1 MKKYILIPFVL
12 LFLNSCEKVID
23 IDLNQS
29 NPRFVIEGN
38 LSNEAGESKVR
49 ISKTLNFDETTAYP
63 AISGALVTITDNKLN
78 QIDTLTETSAG
89 IYFKAGLEGIE
100 GHTYTMMVKIDN
112 EIFTAVSAMPFSVNL
127 DSLVQENLAGSGTG
141 GGPGGSG
148 GPGNPGGDHD
158 YETIIQ
164 ITPHYT
170 DPVNSENYYQFEVT
184 RNDTLVDD
192 VFIRNDVGF
201 NGSSSHL
208 PLRVKADKGDVVTID
223 LQCIDKTVYNYFFG
237 LNENINQSSAT
248 PANPTSNINNWA
260 LGYFKA
266 HTSKKKT
273 ISIE

>member
-1 MKKYILIPFVL
+1 MKKYILIPFAL
-12 LFLNSCEKVID
+12 LFLISCEKVID

-38 LSNEAGESKVR
+38 LSNVTGESKVK
-49 ISKTLNFDETTAYP
+49 ISKTLNFDETTAFP
-63 AISGALVTITDNKLN
+63 AISGALVTITDNLLN

-89 IYFKAGLEGIE
+89 IYFKAGLAGIE
-100 GHTYTMMVKIDN
+100 GHTYTMMVNIGN
-112 EIFTAVSAMPFSVNL
+112 QIFTAVSTMPFSVNL

-170 DPVNSENYYQFEVT
+170 DPVNSENFYQFEVT

-223 LQCIDKTVYNYFFG
+223 LQSIDKTVYNYFFG

-248 PANPTSNINNWA
+248 PANPASNINNGA

-266 HTSKKKT
+266 HTSIRKT
-273 ISIE
+273 IGIE

>member
-12 LFLNSCEKVID
+12 LFLISCEKVID

-38 LSNEAGESKVR
+38 LSNVTGESKVK
-49 ISKTLNFDETTAYP
+49 ISKTLNFDETTANP

-78 QIDTLTETSAG
+78 QTDTLTETSAG
-89 IYFKAGLEGIE
+89 NYFKTGLAGIE
-100 GHTYTMMVKIDN
+100 GHTYTMMVNIGN
-112 EIFTAVSAMPFSVNL
+112 EIFTAVSTMPLSVNL

-208 PLRVKADKGDVVTID
+208 PLRVKADKDNLVSID

-248 PANPTSNINNWA
+248 PANPTSNLNNGA

-266 HTSKKKT
+266 HTSKKKM
-273 ISIE
+273 IRIE

>member
-1 MKKYILIPFVL
+1 MKKYSSIPFVL
-12 LFLNSCEKVID
+12 LFLISCEKVID

-38 LSNEAGESKVR
+38 LSNVTGESKVR

-63 AISGALVTITDNKLN
+63 AISVALVTITDNKLN
-78 QIDTLTETSAG
+78 QTDTLTETSSG
-89 IYFKAGLEGIE
+89 IYFKPGLAGRQ
-100 GHTYTMMVKIDN
+100 GHSYTMMVKIGN
-112 EIFTAVSAMPFSVNL
+112 EIFTAVSTMPLSVKL
-127 DSLVQENLAGSGTG
+127 DSLVQENLAGTGTG

-148 GPGNPGGDHD
+148 RPGNPGGNHD

-208 PLRVKADKGDVVTID
+208 PLRIKADKGDVVTID
-223 LQCIDKTVYNYFFG
+223 MQCIDKTVYNYFFG

-248 PANPTSNINNWA
+248 PANPASNINNGA

-266 HTSKKKT
+266 HTSNRKT

>member
-1 MKKYILIPFVL
+1 MEKYILISFAL
-12 LFLNSCEKVID
+12 LFLISCEKVID

-38 LSNEAGESKVR
+38 LSNLTGESKVK

-63 AISGALVTITDNKLN
+63 EISGALVTITDNMTN
-78 QIDTLTETSAG
+78 QIDTLNETSAG
-89 IYFKAGLEGIE
+89 IYFKAGLAGKE
-100 GHTYTMMVKIDN
+100 GHTYTMLVNIEN
-112 EIFTAVSAMPFSVNL
+112 EIFTAVSTMAFSVNL
-127 DSLVQENLAGSGTG
+127 DSLVQENLAGSGTR

-170 DPVNSENYYQFEVT
+170 DPVNSVNYYQFEVT

-208 PLRVKADKGDVVTID
+208 PFRVKADKGDVVTID
-223 LQCIDKTVYNYFFG
+223 MQCIDKAVYNYFFG

-248 PANPTSNINNWA
+248 PANPTSNINNGA
-260 LGYFKA
+260 LGYFKV
-266 HTSKKKT
+266 HTSQRKT
-273 ISIE
+273 IRID

>member
-1 MKKYILIPFVL
+1 MKKYILIPFAL
-12 LFLNSCEKVID
+12 LFLISCEKVID

-38 LSNEAGESKVR
+38 LSNEAGESKVK

-89 IYFKAGLEGIE
+89 IYFKAGLAGIE
-100 GHTYTMMVKIDN
+100 GHTYTMMVNIN
-112 EIFTAVSAMPFSVNL
+112 NQIFTAVSTMPLSVNL
-127 DSLVQENLAGSGTG
+127 DSLVQETLAGSYSG

-148 GPGNPGGDHD
+148 RPGSDQGSS
-158 YETIIQ
+158 TIQ

-223 LQCIDKTVYNYFFG
+223 LQSIDKTVYNYFFG

-248 PANPTSNINNWA
+248 PANPASNINNGA

-266 HTSKKKT
+266 HTSKSEM
-273 ISIE
+273 IRIE

>member
-1 MKKYILIPFVL
+1 MKKNILIPFAL
-12 LFLNSCEKVID
+12 LFLISCEKVID

-38 LSNEAGESKVR
+38 LSNVSAESKVR

-63 AISGALVTITDNKLN
+63 AISGALVTITDNQLN

-89 IYFKAGLEGIE
+89 NYFKAGLAGIE
-100 GHTYTMMVKIDN
+100 GHTYTMMVKIGN

-248 PANPTSNINNWA
+248 PANPTSNINNEA

-273 ISIE
+273 IRIE

>member
-1 MKKYILIPFVL
+1 MKRYILIPFVL
-12 LFLNSCEKVID
+12 LFLISCEKVID

-38 LSNEAGESKVR
+38 LSNVTGESKVR
-49 ISKTLNFDETTAYP
+49 ISKTLNFDETTTFP
-63 AISGALVTITDNKLN
+63 AISGALVTITDNNLN

-89 IYFKAGLEGIE
+89 NYFKAGLAGLA
-100 GHTYTMMVKIDN
+100 GHTYTMMVNIDN
-112 EIFTAVSAMPFSVNL
+112 EIFTAASTMPFSVNL
-127 DSLVQENLAGSGTG
+127 DSLVQENLAGSVTG

-148 GPGNPGGDHD
+148 APGNPGGDHD

-164 ITPHYT
+164 ITPQYT

-208 PLRVKADKGDVVTID
+208 PLRVKADEGDVITID

-248 PANPTSNINNWA
+248 PANPASNINNGA